1 MSRNAKIALIVLGTL
16 VVICLGVCG
25 AGYFFFQQF
34 GSQVANPDNAHRIGT
49 EIADYTLP
57 QGYVEQGGVDL
68 LVYKMVFIT
77 SQGGNSR
84 DSMVIMLMNTNA
96 GGAANRDE
104 MERQMQQSFQ
114 QQFNRNGGTT
124 RVVGTEQVTIRG
136 QETTL
141 TIAESDASR
150 PVKQVVGTFDGK
162 NGLVIL
168 MVIGDKANWND
179 TLVKDFIA
187 SIQ

>member
-1 MSRNAKIALIVLGTL
+1 MSRNAKIALIVVGTL

-25 AGYFFFQQF
+25 AGFFFFQQF
-34 GSQVANPDNAHRIGT
+34 GQQAVNPDNAHRIGT

-57 QGYVEQGGVDL
+57 VGYVEQGGMDL

-77 SQGGNSR
+77 AQGGNSS

-96 GGAANRDE
+96 GSANRDE
-104 MERQMQQSFQ
+104 LERQMQQSFQ
-114 QQFNRNGGTT
+114 QQFNSSGGTT
-124 RVVGTEQVTIRG
+124 HVVGTEQVTIRG

-141 TIAESDASR
+141 TIAETDASR
-150 PVKQVVGTFDGK
+150 PLKQVVGTFDGK

-168 MVIGDKANWND
+168 MVMGDKGNWND
-179 TLVKDFIA
+179 TLFKDFVA